1 MDYITVQSLKPN
13 IYRIIQEK
21 KSGRE
26 WRQTTNIKFCYMTH
40 NRVEIYVQMTQD
52 ISTVGNYHYIRPV
65 YGSRAK
71 QVQQSLAQ
79 SSELDQQQG
88 TDHPS

>member
-1 MDYITVQSLKPN
+1 
-13 IYRIIQEK
+13 
-21 KSGRE
+21 
-26 WRQTTNIKFCYMTH
+26 MTH